1 MNPITNRVLYQEN
14 LDSLENVTI
23 QLSEATGELIVPS
36 WSGGDLSDE
45 SEYDGVANLAN
56 EGSELAAEVER
67 LSDEYEYWLG
77 EAENHPDHAVDIAK
91 ALLASAGYDA
101 ELVPRR
107 WADESRVM
115 PSDVGYDP
123 DA

>member
-23 QLSEATGELIVPS
+23 QLSEAAAELTVPS
-36 WSGGDLSDE
+36 WSGDVPDE

-56 EGSELAAEVER
+56 EGSELATEVER
-67 LSDEYEYWLG
+67 LSYEYEYWLG
-77 EAENHPDHAVDIAK
+77 EAENHPEHAIDIAK
-91 ALLASAGYDA
+91 DLLASAGYNA
-101 ELVPRR
+101 ELVPV
-107 WADESRVM
+107 ANPSASRVI

-123 DA
+123 SA